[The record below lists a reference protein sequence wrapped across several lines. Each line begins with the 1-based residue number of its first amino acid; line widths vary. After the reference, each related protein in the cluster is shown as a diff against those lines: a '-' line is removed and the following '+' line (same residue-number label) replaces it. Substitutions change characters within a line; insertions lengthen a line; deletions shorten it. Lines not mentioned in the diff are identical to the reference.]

1 MERLGKLLHRLHKE
15 LTFYR
20 IHWLYFIITPLVLSA
35 IFFAANGA
43 FTISYTNALFCC
55 VSAMTG
61 TGLATIDLSSLTG
74 FQQAI
79 LFVISLIGSP
89 VAVSWVVV
97 LVRRRYFIQHLEWIV
112 KSEYERTKTRDL
124 VELPRGRTSSVQSS
138 RPHATSATMTA
149 TEKSGN
155 VATAKSRLDSE
166 NLTRRFRPDM
176 VRRVDAVPQRIAS
189 MDIGFG
195 LAPYPH
201 VETVRHSGI
210 QEPVSSQEALDHMPR
225 TPQTQIGFSIGRG
238 HLSRISLAKPP
249 HADAAHFQANRMHED
264 YNLGHFVHPV
274 KLIDRALYKLFPG
287 MHRRIR
293 RTMTM
298 PATSTLVS
306 DRGHIP
312 DGARPVSYFSFPV
325 RVGRNS
331 HFRGLSE
338 DDYDEL
344 GGVEY
349 RALNALLWIVPL
361 YHFAS
366 LLIPFIVIAPYMSMS
381 RWKPTFHQPLQH
393 RDINPVWYSAFEIVG
408 GWANTGMSLVDQN
421 LIPFQTAYPL
431 LLFLIYLGLAGN
443 TAFLSWTIYKCTPR
457 NSRLRETLHFLLD
470 HPRRC
475 FIYLFPSR
483 QTWFLLI
490 VLLSLN
496 LTDWVFFL
504 LLDIG
509 NPTVEAIPVGL
520 RILIGALQAVAVRLA
535 GYQSLAIAALAP
547 AVKVLY
553 VVMMYVSAYP
563 LAMSIRATN
572 VYEEKSLGVFNSEE
586 QSEEDIENE
595 ADYVGMQSRVS
606 IMGRYLRRH
615 IRRQLA
621 HDLWWLAFALFLM
634 CIVERGNLDNPAFA
648 TWFNIFSIIF
658 EMVSAYSTVGLSL
671 GIPTENYSFAGAM
684 HTLSKL
690 ILMAVMLRGRHRGLP
705 VALDRAIL
713 LPTEFLQRA
722 TQKAQQ
728 IKREH
733 IEKRGARAVDDSGR
747 GE

>member
-1 MERLGKLLHRLHKE
+1 
-15 LTFYR
+15 
-20 IHWLYFIITPLVLSA
+20 
-35 IFFAANGA
+35 
-43 FTISYTNALFCC
+43 
-55 VSAMTG
+55 MTG

-79 LFVISLIGSP
+79 LFVISFIGSP

-112 KSEYERTKTRDL
+112 RSEYERTKTRDL
-124 VELPRGRTSSVQSS
+124 VEFPRGRASSVRSSS
-138 RPHATSATMTA
+138 RHATSATA

-155 VATAKSRLDSE
+155 VATASSRLDSE

-176 VRRVDAVPQRIAS
+176 VRRVDAVPQRIAP

-195 LAPYPH
+195 LTPYSH
-201 VETVRHSGI
+201 AEAVGHSGI
-210 QEPVSSQEALDHMPR
+210 QEPVSSQEALDHVPR
-225 TPQTQIGFSIGRG
+225 TPQAQIGFNIGQE
-238 HLSRISLAKPP
+238 PP
-249 HADAAHFQANRMHED
+249 HTDAANYQTNRTHED
-264 YNLGHFVHPV
+264 YNLGHFVHPI
-274 KLIDRALYKLFPG
+274 KLIDRAIKKLSPG
-287 MHRRIR
+287 LHQRIA

-298 PATSTLVS
+298 PAASTLVS
-306 DRGHIP
+306 DRGHVP

-381 RWKPTFHQPLQH
+381 RWKPTFLQPLQH
-393 RDINPVWYSAFEIVG
+393 RDVNPVWYSAFEIVG

-443 TAFLSWTIYKCTPR
+443 TAFHGCLSSLRFLIWIIYKCTPR
-457 NSRLRETLHFLLD
+457 NSRLKETLHFLLD

-496 LTDWVFFL
+496 LTDWIFFL

-509 NPTVEAIPVGL
+509 NPIVEAIPVGL
-520 RILIGALQAVAVRLA
+520 RILLGALQAVAVRLA
-535 GYQSLAIAALAP
+535 GYQSLPIAALAP

-595 ADYVGMQSRVS
+595 ADYAGLHSRVS

-634 CIVERGNLDNPAFA
+634 CIVERGNLDNLAFS

-690 ILMAVMLRGRHRGLP
+690 ILIAVMLRGRHRGLP

-728 IKREH
+728 MKREH
-733 IEKRGARAVDDSGR
+733 IEKRGALAVDGSGR